1 MSARTEPVKAKARSP
16 SAEEDGGVSGAGAW
30 LDAHYDPVAS
40 LYTFST
46 CIALENLNRDGDHK
60 VSCEHTFSAVLH

>member
-1 MSARTEPVKAKARSP
+1 MSARTTPVDAKRSSPDDQENSEVAREVGCALLGIQPTS
-16 SAEEDGGVSGAGAW
+16 GVSGAGAW

-46 CIALENLNRDGDHK
+46 CMGKHL
-60 VSCEHTFSAVLH
+60 S